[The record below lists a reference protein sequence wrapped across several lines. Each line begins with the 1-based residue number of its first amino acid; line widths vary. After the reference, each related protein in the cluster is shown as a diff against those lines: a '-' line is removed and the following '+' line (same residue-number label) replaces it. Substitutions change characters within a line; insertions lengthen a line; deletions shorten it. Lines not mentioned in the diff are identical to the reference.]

1 MCVCVCVYLYSQ
13 LCTLN
18 LHINVC
24 QLALHKTGGETVKKI
39 FTAPIAISII
49 FLLSFLTL
57 STHPLLPLL
66 QSFTFVYAQSRNPT
80 TSKFPTSFWES
91 LILVLRPSSSF
102 VPTQKT
108 AWQNLQ
114 LLSNLE
120 RNKIKISMFPTVLFL
135 TSNT

>member
-1 MCVCVCVYLYSQ
+1 MCVCVYLYFQ

-24 QLALHKTGGETVKKI
+24 QLALHKTGGKTVKKI
-39 FTAPIAISII
+39 FTAPIAI
-49 FLLSFLTL
+49 SFLTL

-102 VPTQKT
+102 VPIQKT

-114 LLSNLE
+114 LQSNLE
-120 RNKIKISMFPTVLFL
+120 INKIKISMFPTVLFL

>member
-1 MCVCVCVYLYSQ
+1 MCVCVYLYSQ

-24 QLALHKTGGETVKKI
+24 QLALHKTGGKTVKKI
-39 FTAPIAISII
+39 FTAPIAI
-49 FLLSFLTL
+49 SFLTL

-102 VPTQKT
+102 VPIQKT

-114 LLSNLE
+114 LQSNLE
-120 RNKIKISMFPTVLFL
+120 INKIKISMFPTVLFL